1 MKIKNRKYI
10 VITLAFVL
18 FIGIN
23 IPYETT
29 VPYKDTEY
37 YTIEEP
43 YIGFSYDNYT
53 VIEPYIEDIPL
64 DYIVLDAGHENSI
77 PLSTSYVWIN
87 IKNND
92 TISGNFSVDFHI
104 TFKGRTFPYIATV
117 MKKGI
122 YISPG
127 DTRIVKVGYNETID
141 EFRYEVIPPTKE
153 VTKYKNVTMKRIE
166 TKYRKI
172 QKTREVI
179 KLKNESMSFIQRI
192 FNNGRTFLYRI

>member
-1 MKIKNRKYI
+1 MKRISRKYI
-10 VITLAFVL
+10 VFTLAFFL
-18 FIGIN
+18 FISIN

-29 VPYKDTEY
+29 VPYTDTEY

-43 YIGFSYDNYT
+43 YIDFNYDNYT
-53 VIEPYIEDIPL
+53 VIEPYIEEMPL
-64 DYIVLDAGHENSI
+64 DYIVLDAQNKNAVS
-77 PLSTSYVWIN
+77 PSPSYAWIN

-104 TFKGRTFPYIATV
+104 ISKGRTFPSIAILSV
-117 MKKGI
+117 KGV

-127 DTRIVKVGYNETID
+127 GTRIVKISHNETID
-141 EFRYEVIPPTKE
+141 EFKYDIKPPTKE
-153 VTKYKNVTMKRIE
+153 VTKYRNVTKKRIE

-179 KLKNESMSFIQRI
+179 KLKNESISVIQRI
-192 FNNGRTFLYRI
+192 FNS